1 MKIKLPKE
9 IHYYYEITPKSRGDR
24 LLYCIPKS
32 LLIEMVQQNQ
42 VEKSILEDYP
52 LGVDIKVNNEHFEEY
67 QNLYGM
73 QFIIDPRIIYQAF
86 QVLASRWRKDSPKLG
101 VIRKKFLE
109 DIAKQIKNMISEQPL
124 EFPSVTD
131 KFSNYKKQK
140 RTFKTL
146 KTIENRLKRDF
157 KELKIEGFDPDIPI
171 LEQSFTNVRM
181 SKGYESKSLI
191 SKIQKK

>member
-86 QVLASRWRKDSPKLG
+86 QVFKSRWKKDSPKTG
-101 VIRKKFLE
+101 IIEKEFLE
-109 DIAKQIKNMISEQPL
+109 DIANQIKNKISDQPL
-124 EFPSVTD
+124 EFPSVPD
-131 KFSNYKKQK
+131 KLSNYRRQK

-146 KTIENRLKRDF
+146 QTVENRLKRDF
-157 KELKIEGFDPDIPI
+157 KELKIRRFDPDIPI
-171 LEQSFTNVRM
+171 QEQSFTKVKM
-181 SKGYESKSLI
+181 SKGSEPLSFFSKV
-191 SKIQKK
+191 QKK